1 MAALPEETPLP
12 PLNLPRRAA
21 LLGLASLPLA
31 KRACAQEFPDRP
43 IRLIVPFSAGG
54 NTDVIARIIA
64 PHAAERLG
72 RPVVV
77 ENRPSASTVVGV
89 EAAARAKPDGYTL
102 LAVDTTL
109 PVLPALHANLPFDI
123 FRDLAPISFAVLGP
137 TTLIVRASMPART
150 LQEVI
155 ALARAEPGKLTYATG
170 SIGGTAHLAAL
181 LFQEEAKIRL
191 LHVPYAGA
199 GQAVNDLVAG
209 HLDITFSA
217 ISAVQGL
224 VEAGQLRA
232 IATTGAERLPV
243 APDLPTFRES
253 GLPGVVVA
261 AHWGFY
267 ATGGTPAPI
276 VAKLSAAFREAA
288 QLPAAKAELERRGYV
303 VLATTAEEQA
313 RILREEY
320 EKWGGAVRRAGAGHG

>member
-1 MAALPEETPLP
+1 MP
-12 PLNLPRRAA
+12 PLNPSRRVA
-21 LLGLASLPLA
+21 LLSLATLPMA
-31 KRACAQEFPDRP
+31 ARAQAQQFPDRP

-64 PHAAERLG
+64 PYVAERLG
-72 RPVVV
+72 QPVVV

-89 EAAARAKPDGYTL
+89 EAVARARPDGYTL

-109 PVLPALHANLPFDI
+109 PVLPTLHANLPFDI
-123 FRDLAPISFAVLGP
+123 FRDLTPVSFAVSGP
-137 TTLIVRASMPART
+137 TTLIVRNSLPART
-150 LQEVI
+150 LQDVV
-155 ALARAEPGKLTYATG
+155 ALARAEPGKLSYATG

-181 LFQEEAKIRL
+181 LFQEDAKIRL

-232 IATTGAERLPV
+232 IATTGAERLSV

-267 ATGGTPAPI
+267 VTAGTPMP
-276 VAKLSAAFREAA
+276 VLAKLSAAIREAV
-288 QLPAAKAELERRGYV
+288 QVPAAKTELERRGYV
-303 VLATTAEEQA
+303 ILSTTAEEQA

-320 EKWGGAVRRAGAGHG
+320 EKWGGVMRRAGGQRD